1 MKKEFLKMAGVENE
15 KDFYKLFPTEEAFF
29 GMYPEAK
36 KLIKAKNGG
45 SYSGTYY
52 QGTYFANGGQS
63 KDDCPV
69 GYYWNGQKC
78 AECSGWYAAMEI
90 LDPSGASAYA
100 HPCGSVRQAFNDPNA
115 SNFDKSLALLGA
127 LPMGLGK
134 VFKGVKGATTLAK
147 VASTGKKATTAGK
160 IVKGAVK
167 GAKATAKGADY
178 LVRPVR
184 NIVDPINQYINP
196 AARFTQGVISTVP
209 KITSKNKI
217 VSKVLPFA
225 GDVLDMSNQN
235 RRWNVGYNA
244 TIGPSVNQALNTPS
258 QEYAEGGNI
267 YNNNNNN
274 SMYYNRFMQ
283 KAGDGIE
290 VLQRPREQD
299 YDDPYMYQEAMD
311 AYEQALYQQYLSQQK
326 AAAEQKTTQTAG
338 STSTTAGASPTPT
351 KSQRELISYSGP
363 SVWDFLTAQGL
374 RGDLATR
381 KQFAKQLGI
390 TGYKGD
396 ATQNAQLIDMF
407 MKDPTLLDK
416 YAEIAA
422 TVPVGG
428 KGSGGKRKTTSG
440 GGRGA
445 TGYTGMTQEEI
456 DEQARQNPY
465 VTMRP
470 GQQSGFQ
477 GSPWNPA
484 QTWGQPQGGG
494 QPSSDKYTTQI
505 ITDENG
511 NQISVP
517 VLRTDQGD
525 LTAPVINDEGSGT
538 PSWLAPGLAVA
549 GAGALGYGVYRGMR
563 GAKSALGVPGQALIG
578 YGRPMP
584 IAQESASVNQLI
596 NKIATTGKYTPDELR
611 YLLKSGVPAQRI
623 EEVRR
628 IALNVSPKAG
638 SIAPKVAST
647 TGQNIGKNL
656 VNLGNKYPKVTQ
668 AVRAGA
674 QAFKSTPWLR
684 TAGRIIMRREEGGQM
699 GDMQNTGSLS
709 NYLSS
714 IGESSDFA
722 TKKRMAADLGITNYR
737 GTSAQDRMILDE
749 LRGSVEGASSS
760 YEIPTYNVGGNIP
773 YYQIGGQPTEEE
785 MMAMQQQE
793 QAGGGEEE
801 QVMSMVADLLSQ
813 QVSPEEIIN
822 ELVNMNIPEETAM
835 QIVSQV
841 QQQMGGNT
849 KMRKGGVSGKKLK
862 VNQMLDVTPEEME
875 YLRQQGYDFD
885 VI

>member
-69 GYYWNGQKC
+69 GYYWDGQQC
-78 AECSGWYAAMEI
+78 AECSGWYAALEI
-90 LDPSGASAYA
+90 LDPSGASAYS
-100 HPCGSVRQAFNDPNA
+100 HPCGSLRQTFNDPNA
-115 SNFDKSLALLGA
+115 SGWDKSLAILGA
-127 LPMGLGK
+127 LPLGAGK
-134 VFKGVKGATTLAK
+134 IFKGVKGATTLAK
-147 VASTGKKATTAGK
+147 TASAGKKATTAGK

-209 KITSKNKI
+209 KVTSNNKI
-217 VSKVLPFA
+217 LSKVLPLT
-225 GDVLDMSNQN
+225 GEILDVANQN

-244 TIGPSVNQALNTPS
+244 TLGPVVNQASNTFS
-258 QEYAEGGNI
+258 QQQYAEGGDI

-283 KAGDGIE
+283 KAGDGVE

-299 YDDPYMYQEAMD
+299 YDDPYMYQEALD

-326 AAAEQKTTQTAG
+326 AAAEQNTTQTTG
-338 STSTTAGASPTPT
+338 STSTTATGASATPT
-351 KSQRELISYSGP
+351 KSQRELVSYSGP

-422 TVPVGG
+422 TVPVGT
-428 KGSGGKRKTTSG
+428 KGGGRKRKTTSG
-440 GGRGA
+440 SGGRGA
-445 TGYTGMTQEEI
+445 TGYTGMTQEEMN
-456 DEQARQNPY
+456 EQIRKNPY
-465 VTMRP
+465 VF
-470 GQQSGFQ
+470 QQSANQ
-477 GSPWNPA
+477 GNPWA
-484 QTWGQPQGGG
+484 TWNQPQDGG
-494 QPSSDKYTTQI
+494 QPSDDKYTTQI

-517 VLRTDQGD
+517 VLRTDQGA

-549 GAGALGYGVYRGMR
+549 GAGALGYGLYKGVR
-563 GAKSALGVPGQALIG
+563 GAKGAAAIPGQGLIG
-578 YGRPMP
+578 YGRPLP
-584 IAQESASVNQLI
+584 IAQEAASVNQLL
-596 NKIATTGKYTPDELR
+596 NKIATTGQYSADELR
-611 YLLKSGVPAQRI
+611 YLLKSGIPAQRI
-623 EEVRR
+623 EELRR
-628 IALNVSPKAG
+628 ISLNVTPKGTAT
-638 SIAPKVAST
+638 ATKTASSV
-647 TGQNIGKNL
+647 GQNIGKNL
-656 VNLGNKYPKVTQ
+656 VNLATKYPKVTQ
-668 AVRAGA
+668 AVRAGT
-674 QAFKSTPWLR
+674 QAFMSTPWLR
-684 TAGRIIMRREEGGQM
+684 TAGRIITRRQEGGQM
-699 GDMQNTGSLS
+699 GDTQNTGSLS

-760 YEIPTYNVGGNIP
+760 YEIPTYNVGGNVP

-862 VNQMLDVTPEEME
+862 VNQTLDVTPEEME